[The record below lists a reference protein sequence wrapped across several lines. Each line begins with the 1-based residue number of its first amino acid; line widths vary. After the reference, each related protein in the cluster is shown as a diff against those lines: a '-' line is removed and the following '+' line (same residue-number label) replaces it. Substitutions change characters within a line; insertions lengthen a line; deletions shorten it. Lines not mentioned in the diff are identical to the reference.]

1 MAECGLYIGKGAV
14 SYPCQIEGRGHDG
27 PCMAPEL
34 ARTVRERE
42 HWEAEQRHQ
51 ASGLAEFQGPPE
63 TTAHRYTDNA
73 TEPPL
78 TQEQREERAAS
89 ASARVFRGGTVGEA
103 LDKADVPI
111 ITDPTAPAAPGRP
124 TRADREHDQP
134 LPVPNDEVSIQDRL
148 IEMIEQRKAIGLE
161 RYGTL
166 LQPHNGRDALRDA
179 FEEALDLTLYL
190 LQAIVER
197 DGGGRN

>member
-42 HWEAEQRHQ
+42 HWEAEQRHA
-51 ASGLAEFQGPPE
+51 ASGLAEFQGPPQ
-63 TTAHRYTDNA
+63 TTAQRYTDNA

-134 LPVPNDEVSIQDRL
+134 LPTQNDRTAIQDL
-148 IEMIEQRKAIGLE
+148 VLADIEKRKAIGLE

-166 LQPHNGRDALRDA
+166 LQPFNGRDALRDLY
-179 FEEALDLTLYL
+179 EELLDAVMYVR
-190 LQAIVER
+190 QCIEER
-197 DGGGRN
+197 DGGSSN